1 MPRSF
6 RRAAVA
12 SALSV
17 AASTWPFP
25 VALAQETPPANT
37 LMDMRR
43 QFGECM
49 AAKPLGPAG
58 SQLTVIFMMKRD
70 GSIFGKPRI
79 TYSHLEGDEEARQRF
94 VDDVERAIGACLPFK
109 VTPALGGAIAG
120 RLFSVTLGGPKPE
133 RGI

>member
-1 MPRSF
+1 MLRSV
-6 RRAAVA
+6 RRTAVA
-12 SALSV
+12 FALSV
-17 AASTWPFP
+17 AASTCALTL
-25 VALAQETPPANT
+25 ALAQETPPANT

-49 AAKPLGPAG
+49 AGKPLGPAG
-58 SQLTVIFMMKRD
+58 SQLTIMFMMKRD

-79 TYSHLEGDEEARQRF
+79 TYSHIEGDEDARQRF
-94 VDDVERAIGACLPFK
+94 VDDVERAISACLPFK

-120 RLFSVTLGGPKPE
+120 RLFSVTLDGPKPE

>member
-1 MPRSF
+1 MLRLV
-6 RRAAVA
+6 RRTAVA
-12 SALSV
+12 SALLV
-17 AASTWPFP
+17 AASTWALP

-49 AAKPLGPAG
+49 GGKPLGPAG
-58 SQLTVIFMMKRD
+58 SQLTIMFMMKRD
-70 GSIFGKPRI
+70 GSIFGKPRV
-79 TYSHLEGDEEARQRF
+79 TFSHLEGDEEARQRF
-94 VDDVERAIGACLPFK
+94 VDDAERAIGACLRFK

-120 RLFSVTLGGPKPE
+120 RLFSVTLGGPRPE

>member
-1 MPRSF
+1 MLGPA
-6 RRAAVA
+6 RRAIVA
-12 SALSV
+12 SALSM
-17 AASTWPFP
+17 AASTCALPQ
-25 VALAQETPPANT
+25 ALAQETPPANT

-43 QFGECM
+43 QFGDCM
-49 AAKPLGPAG
+49 AGKSLGPAG
-58 SQLTVIFMMKRD
+58 SQLTIMFMMKRD

-94 VDDVERAIGACLPFK
+94 IDNAERAISDCVPFK

-133 RGI
+133 RAI